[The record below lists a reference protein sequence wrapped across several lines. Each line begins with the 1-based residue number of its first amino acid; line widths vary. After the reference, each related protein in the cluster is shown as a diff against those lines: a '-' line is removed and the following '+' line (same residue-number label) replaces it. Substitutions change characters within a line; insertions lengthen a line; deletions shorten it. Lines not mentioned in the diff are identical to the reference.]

1 MVRSFSL
8 AAKQGRSITAKN
20 LLTPALRTPSQPLRF
35 TSNSQKSE
43 LSFEKCHHKTEVQK
57 GKAASKGAS
66 ETAALQNAVAHL
78 AQLPRTYLHMF
89 KAIGQ
94 LNTLLSFQAS
104 QRNKSSLPAHQGIA
118 ESCRHPFSMGGRHR
132 SHMHSRKRGKVSRHC
147 NGNSHT
153 LNC

>member
-20 LLTPALRTPSQPLRF
+20 LFTPALRTPVWSSSWPSQPLRF

-43 LSFEKCHHKTEVQK
+43 LSFEKCHHKTGVQK
-57 GKAASKGAS
+57 GKAAFKGAS

-78 AQLPRTYLHMF
+78 APLPRTYLHMF
-89 KAIGQ
+89 KAIGR

-104 QRNKSSLPAHQGIA
+104 QGNKSSLPAHQGIA
-118 ESCRHPFSMGGRHR
+118 ERCRHPFSMGR
-132 SHMHSRKRGKVSRHC
+132 
-147 NGNSHT
+147 
-153 LNC
+153 